1 MNWYLQSGKDSDV
14 AISTRIRFSRNI
26 NGYSFNLSSKE
37 LENLE
42 NKIKESIYEIG
53 YGLKYLKIK
62 DMDEITKIS
71 LLEKNLVTEEFLN
84 KNQDKKSILI
94 NDEEN
99 ICIMI
104 GEEDHLK
111 IQVYSAGLEL
121 ENTLNLAIELDKK
134 IEEVLGYC
142 VSKKYGYLTAYPSNL
157 GTGLKAS
164 VMLHLPALQKTNNI
178 KKVLQ
183 VISNFGVEIK
193 RVSSKEGNLIGD
205 IYQISNKQT
214 LGLTEE
220 EIVKNIKVI
229 AEKII
234 KNERQARKYL
244 AKEGIDLEDEIY
256 RSFGIL
262 TNCKKIAEEETLELL
277 SNIKLGVDLGILRE
291 VTDLQVQSLYL
302 YTKPANMQKR
312 LGEALGKIE
321 QDMKRAEIIKKILNE
336 K

>member
-1 MNWYLQSGKDSDV
+1 MNWYLQSGKESDV

-26 NGYSFNLSSKE
+26 NGYSFNLSSEE

-62 DMDEITKIS
+62 DMDEITKTS
-71 LLEKNLVTEEFLN
+71 VLEKNLVTEEFLN
-84 KNQDKKSILI
+84 KNKDKKSILV

-164 VMLHLPALQKTNNI
+164 VMLHLPALRKTNNI

-193 RVSSKEGNLIGD
+193 GISSKDGKLVGD

-220 EIVKNIKVI
+220 EIAKNIKVI

-244 AKEGIDLEDEIY
+244 ANEGIDLEDEIY

-262 TNCKKIAEEETLELL
+262 TNCKKITEEETLELL

-291 VTDLQVQSLYL
+291 VTDLQIQSLYL
-302 YTKPANMQKR
+302 YTKPANMQKK
-312 LGEALGKIE
+312 LGETLGKIE
-321 QDMKRAEIIKKILNE
+321 QDVKRAEIIKQILKE

>member
-1 MNWYLQSGKDSDV
+1 MNWYLQSGKESDV

-26 NGYSFNLSSKE
+26 NGYSFNLSSDE
-37 LENLE
+37 LESLE

-53 YGLKYLKIK
+53 YGLKYLRIK

-193 RVSSKEGNLIGD
+193 GISSKEGNLIGD

-220 EIVKNIKVI
+220 EIAKNIKVI

-244 AKEGIDLEDEIY
+244 ANEGIDLEDEIY
-256 RSFGIL
+256 RSFGIF
-262 TNCKKIAEEETLELL
+262 TNCKKITEEETLELL

-302 YTKPANMQKR
+302 YTKPANMQKK
-312 LGEALGKIE
+312 LGETLGKIE
-321 QDMKRAEIIKKILNE
+321 QDVKRAEIIKQIFKE

>member
-1 MNWYLQSGKDSDV
+1 MNWYLQSGKESDV

-26 NGYSFNLSSKE
+26 NGYSFNLSSDE
-37 LENLE
+37 SESLE

-53 YGLKYLKIK
+53 YGLKYLRIK
-62 DMDEITKIS
+62 DMDQITKIS

-84 KNQDKKSILI
+84 KNQDRKSILI

-164 VMLHLPALQKTNNI
+164 VMLHLPALRKTNNI

-183 VISNFGVEIK
+183 VISNFGVEVK
-193 RVSSKEGNLIGD
+193 GVSSKEGKLIGD

-214 LGLTEE
+214 LGITEE

-244 AKEGIDLEDEIY
+244 ANEGIDLEDEIY
-256 RSFGIL
+256 RSFGIF
-262 TNCKKIAEEETLELL
+262 TNCKKITEEETIELL

-291 VTDLQVQSLYL
+291 VTDLQIQSLYL

-312 LGEALGKIE
+312 LGETLGKIE
-321 QDMKRAEIIKKILNE
+321 QEVKRAEIIKQIFKE

>member
-1 MNWYLQSGKDSDV
+1 MNWYLQSGKESDV

-26 NGYSFNLSSKE
+26 NGYSFNLSSDE
-37 LENLE
+37 LESLE

-53 YGLKYLKIK
+53 YGLKYLRIK

-84 KNQDKKSILI
+84 KNQDRKSILI

-164 VMLHLPALQKTNNI
+164 VMLHLPALRKTNNI

-183 VISNFGVEIK
+183 VISNFGVEVK
-193 RVSSKEGNLIGD
+193 GVSSKEGKLIGE

-214 LGLTEE
+214 LGITEE

-244 AKEGIDLEDEIY
+244 ANEGIDLEDEIY
-256 RSFGIL
+256 RSFGIF
-262 TNCKKIAEEETLELL
+262 TNCKKITEEETIELL

-302 YTKPANMQKR
+302 YTKPANLQKR
-312 LGEALGKIE
+312 LGETLGKIE
-321 QDMKRAEIIKKILNE
+321 QEVKRAEIIKQIFKE

>member
-1 MNWYLQSGKDSDV
+1 MNWYLQSGKESDV

-26 NGYSFNLSSKE
+26 NGYSFNLSSEE
-37 LENLE
+37 LDSLE

-62 DMDEITKIS
+62 DMDDITKIS

-84 KNQDKKSILI
+84 KNQNKKSILI

-193 RVSSKEGNLIGD
+193 GITSKEGNLIGD

-214 LGLTEE
+214 LGITEE
-220 EIVKNIKVI
+220 EIAKNIKVI

-244 AKEGIDLEDEIY
+244 ANEGIDLEDEIY

-262 TNCKKIAEEETLELL
+262 TNCKKITEEETLELL
-277 SNIKLGVDLGILRE
+277 SNIKLGVDLGILKE
-291 VTDLQVQSLYL
+291 INDLQIQNLYL
-302 YTKPANMQKR
+302 YTKPANMQKK
-312 LGEALGKIE
+312 LGEILGKIE
-321 QDMKRAEIIKKILNE
+321 QDVKRAEIIKQILRE

>member
-1 MNWYLQSGKDSDV
+1 MNWYLQSEKESDV

-26 NGYSFNLSSKE
+26 NGYSFNLSSDE
-37 LENLE
+37 LESLE

-53 YGLKYLKIK
+53 YGLKYLRIK
-62 DMDEITKIS
+62 DMDQITKIS

-84 KNQDKKSILI
+84 KNQDRKSILI

-164 VMLHLPALQKTNNI
+164 VMLHLPALRKTNNI

-183 VISNFGVEIK
+183 VISNFGVEVK
-193 RVSSKEGNLIGD
+193 GVSSKEGKLIGD

-214 LGLTEE
+214 LGITEE

-244 AKEGIDLEDEIY
+244 ANEGIDLEDEIY

-262 TNCKKIAEEETLELL
+262 TNCKKITEEETIELL

-291 VTDLQVQSLYL
+291 VTDLQIQSLYL

-312 LGEALGKIE
+312 LGETLGKIE
-321 QDMKRAEIIKKILNE
+321 QEVKRAEIIKQIFKE

>member
-1 MNWYLQSGKDSDV
+1 MNWYLQSGKESDV

-26 NGYSFNLSSKE
+26 NGYSFNLSSDE
-37 LENLE
+37 LESLE

-53 YGLKYLKIK
+53 YGLKYLRIK

-84 KNQDKKSILI
+84 KNQDRKSILI

-164 VMLHLPALQKTNNI
+164 VMLHLPALRKTNNI

-183 VISNFGVEIK
+183 VISNFGVEVKGI
-193 RVSSKEGNLIGD
+193 SSKEGNLIGD

-214 LGLTEE
+214 LGITEE

-244 AKEGIDLEDEIY
+244 ANEGIDLEDEIY
-256 RSFGIL
+256 RSFGIF
-262 TNCKKIAEEETLELL
+262 TNCKKITEEETIELL

-291 VTDLQVQSLYL
+291 VTDLQIQSLYL

-312 LGEALGKIE
+312 LGETLGKIE
-321 QDMKRAEIIKKILNE
+321 QEVKRAEIIKQIFKE

>member
-1 MNWYLQSGKDSDV
+1 MNWYLQSGKESDV

-26 NGYSFNLSSKE
+26 NGYSFNLSSEE

-84 KNQDKKSILI
+84 KNQDRKSILI

-134 IEEVLGYC
+134 LEEVLGYC

-193 RVSSKEGNLIGD
+193 GISSKEGNLIGD

-244 AKEGIDLEDEIY
+244 ANEGIDLEDEIY

-262 TNCKKIAEEETLELL
+262 TNCKKITEEETLELL
-277 SNIKLGVDLGILRE
+277 SNIKLGVDLGILKE

-302 YTKPANMQKR
+302 YAKPANMQKR
-312 LGEALGKIE
+312 LGETLGKIE
-321 QDMKRAEIIKKILNE
+321 QDVKRAETIKQIFNE

>member
-1 MNWYLQSGKDSDV
+1 MNWYLQSGKESDV

-26 NGYSFNLSSKE
+26 NGYSFNLSSEE

-71 LLEKNLVTEEFLN
+71 LLEKKLVTEEFLN

-134 IEEVLGYC
+134 VEEVLGYC

-193 RVSSKEGNLIGD
+193 GISSKEGNLIGD

-244 AKEGIDLEDEIY
+244 ANEGIDLEDEIY

-262 TNCKKIAEEETLELL
+262 TNCKKITEEETLELL

-312 LGEALGKIE
+312 LGETLGKIE
-321 QDMKRAEIIKKILNE
+321 QEVKRAEIIKQILKE

>member
-1 MNWYLQSGKDSDV
+1 MNWYLQSGKESDV

-26 NGYSFNLSSKE
+26 NGYSFNLSSEE

-193 RVSSKEGNLIGD
+193 GISSKEGNLIGD

-244 AKEGIDLEDEIY
+244 ANEGIDLEDEIY

-262 TNCKKIAEEETLELL
+262 TNCKKITEEETLELL

-302 YTKPANMQKR
+302 YTKPANMQKK
-312 LGEALGKIE
+312 LGETLGKFE
-321 QDMKRAEIIKKILNE
+321 QDVKRAEIIKQIFKE

>member
-1 MNWYLQSGKDSDV
+1 MNWYLQSGKESDV

-26 NGYSFNLSSKE
+26 NGYSFNLSSEE
-37 LENLE
+37 LEKLE

-183 VISNFGVEIK
+183 VISNFGVEVKGI
-193 RVSSKEGNLIGD
+193 SSKEGNLIGD

-244 AKEGIDLEDEIY
+244 ANEGIDLEDEIY

-262 TNCKKIAEEETLELL
+262 TNCKKITEEETLELL

-291 VTDLQVQSLYL
+291 VTDSQIQSLYL

-312 LGEALGKIE
+312 LGETLGKIE
-321 QDMKRAEIIKKILNE
+321 QDVKRTEVIKQILKE

>member
-1 MNWYLQSGKDSDV
+1 MNWYLQSGKESDV

-26 NGYSFNLSSKE
+26 NGYSFNLSSEE

-71 LLEKNLVTEEFLN
+71 LLEKKLVTEEFLN

-134 IEEVLGYC
+134 LEEVLGYC

-157 GTGLKAS
+157 GTGLKVS

-183 VISNFGVEIK
+183 VISNFGVEVKGI
-193 RVSSKEGNLIGD
+193 SSKEGNLIGD

-220 EIVKNIKVI
+220 EIAKNIKVI

-244 AKEGIDLEDEIY
+244 ANEGIDLEDEIY

-262 TNCKKIAEEETLELL
+262 TNCKKITEEETLELL

-291 VTDLQVQSLYL
+291 VTDLQIQSLYL

-312 LGEALGKIE
+312 LGETLGKIE
-321 QDMKRAEIIKKILNE
+321 QEVKRAEIIKQILKE

>member
-1 MNWYLQSGKDSDV
+1 MNWYLQSGKESDV

-26 NGYSFNLSSKE
+26 NGYSFNLSSEE

-62 DMDEITKIS
+62 DMDEITKTS

-84 KNQDKKSILI
+84 KNKDKKSILV

-134 IEEVLGYC
+134 LEEVLGYC

-164 VMLHLPALQKTNNI
+164 VMLHLPALRKTNNI

-193 RVSSKEGNLIGD
+193 GITSKDGKLVGD

-220 EIVKNIKVI
+220 EIAKNIKVI

-244 AKEGIDLEDEIY
+244 ANEGIDLEDEIY
-256 RSFGIL
+256 RSFGIF
-262 TNCKKIAEEETLELL
+262 TNCKKITEEETIELL

-291 VTDLQVQSLYL
+291 VTDLQIQSLYL

-312 LGEALGKIE
+312 LGETLGKIE
-321 QDMKRAEIIKKILNE
+321 QDVKRAEIIKQIFKE

>member
-1 MNWYLQSGKDSDV
+1 MNWYLQSGKESDV

-26 NGYSFNLSSKE
+26 NGYSFNLSSDE
-37 LENLE
+37 LESLE

-53 YGLKYLKIK
+53 YGLKYLRIK
-62 DMDEITKIS
+62 DMDQITKIS

-84 KNQDKKSILI
+84 KNQDRKSILI

-99 ICIMI
+99 ICIII

-164 VMLHLPALQKTNNI
+164 VMLHLPALRKTNNI

-183 VISNFGVEIK
+183 VISNFGVEVK
-193 RVSSKEGNLIGD
+193 GVSSKEGKLIGD

-214 LGLTEE
+214 LGITEE

-244 AKEGIDLEDEIY
+244 ANEGIDLEDEIY
-256 RSFGIL
+256 RSFGIF
-262 TNCKKIAEEETLELL
+262 TNCKKITEEETIELL

-291 VTDLQVQSLYL
+291 VTDLQIQSLYL

-312 LGEALGKIE
+312 LGETLGKIE
-321 QDMKRAEIIKKILNE
+321 QEVKRAEIIKQILKE

>member
-1 MNWYLQSGKDSDV
+1 MNWYLQSGKESDV

-26 NGYSFNLSSKE
+26 NGYSFNLSSEE

-157 GTGLKAS
+157 GTGLKTS

-183 VISNFGVEIK
+183 VISNFGVEVKGI
-193 RVSSKEGNLIGD
+193 SSKEGNLIGD
-205 IYQISNKQT
+205 IYQISNKQS

-229 AEKII
+229 SEKII

-244 AKEGIDLEDEIY
+244 ANEGIDLEDEIY

-262 TNCKKIAEEETLELL
+262 TNCKKITEEETLELL

-291 VTDLQVQSLYL
+291 VMDLQIQSLYL

-312 LGEALGKIE
+312 LGETLGKIE
-321 QDMKRAEIIKKILNE
+321 QDVKRAEVIKQILKE

>member
-1 MNWYLQSGKDSDV
+1 MNWYLQSGKESDV

-26 NGYSFNLSSKE
+26 NGYSFNLSSDE
-37 LENLE
+37 LESLE

-53 YGLKYLKIK
+53 YGLKYLRIK

-84 KNQDKKSILI
+84 KNQDRKSILI

-164 VMLHLPALQKTNNI
+164 VMLHLPALRKTNNI

-183 VISNFGVEIK
+183 VISNFGVEMKGI
-193 RVSSKEGNLIGD
+193 SSKEGNLIGD

-220 EIVKNIKVI
+220 EIAKNIKVI

-244 AKEGIDLEDEIY
+244 ANEGIDLEDEIY
-256 RSFGIL
+256 RSFGIF
-262 TNCKKIAEEETLELL
+262 TNCKKITEEETLELL

-302 YTKPANMQKR
+302 YTKPANMQKK
-312 LGEALGKIE
+312 LGETLGKIE
-321 QDMKRAEIIKKILNE
+321 QDVKRAEIIKQIFKE

>member
-1 MNWYLQSGKDSDV
+1 MNWYLQSGKESDV

-26 NGYSFNLSSKE
+26 NGYSFNLSSEE
-37 LENLE
+37 LEKLE

-53 YGLKYLKIK
+53 YGLEYLKIK

-134 IEEVLGYC
+134 LEEVLGYC

-164 VMLHLPALQKTNNI
+164 VMLHLPALRKTNNI

-193 RVSSKEGNLIGD
+193 GITSKDGKLVGD

-220 EIVKNIKVI
+220 EIVKNIKII

-244 AKEGIDLEDEIY
+244 ANEGIELEDEIY

-262 TNCKKIAEEETLELL
+262 TNCKKITEEETLELL
-277 SNIKLGVDLGILRE
+277 SNIKLGVDLGILKE

-312 LGEALGKIE
+312 LGEILGKIE
-321 QDMKRAEIIKKILNE
+321 QEVKRAEIIKQIFKE

>member
-1 MNWYLQSGKDSDV
+1 MAVSYTHLDV
-14 AISTRIRFSRNI
+14 YKR
-26 NGYSFNLSSKE
+26 
-37 LENLE
+37 
-42 NKIKESIYEIG
+42 
-53 YGLKYLKIK
+53 
-62 DMDEITKIS
+62 
-71 LLEKNLVTEEFLN
+71 
-84 KNQDKKSILI
+84 Q
-94 NDEEN
+94 
-99 ICIMI
+99 
-104 GEEDHLK
+104 
-111 IQVYSAGLEL
+111 QVYSAGLEL

-193 RVSSKEGNLIGD
+193 GISSKEGNLIGD

-244 AKEGIDLEDEIY
+244 ANEGIDLEDEIY

-262 TNCKKIAEEETLELL
+262 TNCKKITEEETLELL
-277 SNIKLGVDLGILRE
+277 SNIKLGVDLGILKE
-291 VTDLQVQSLYL
+291 ATDLQVQSLYL

-312 LGEALGKIE
+312 LGEILGKIE
-321 QDMKRAEIIKKILNE
+321 QEVKRAEIIKQIFKE

>member
-1 MNWYLQSGKDSDV
+1 MNWYLQSGKESDV

-26 NGYSFNLSSKE
+26 NGYSFNLSSEE
-37 LENLE
+37 LEKLE

-94 NDEEN
+94 NYEEN

-134 IEEVLGYC
+134 LEEVLGYC

-164 VMLHLPALQKTNNI
+164 VMLHLPALRKTNNI

-193 RVSSKEGNLIGD
+193 GITSKDGKLVGD

-220 EIVKNIKVI
+220 EIVKNIKII

-244 AKEGIDLEDEIY
+244 ANEGIELEDEIY

-262 TNCKKIAEEETLELL
+262 TNCKKITEEETLELL
-277 SNIKLGVDLGILRE
+277 SNIKLGVDLGILKE

-312 LGEALGKIE
+312 LGEILGKIE
-321 QDMKRAEIIKKILNE
+321 QEVKRAEIIKQIFKE

>member
-1 MNWYLQSGKDSDV
+1 MNWYLQSGKESDV

-26 NGYSFNLSSKE
+26 NGYSFNLSSDE
-37 LENLE
+37 LESLE

-53 YGLKYLKIK
+53 YGLKYLRIK
-62 DMDEITKIS
+62 DMDQITKIS

-84 KNQDKKSILI
+84 KNQDRTSILI

-164 VMLHLPALQKTNNI
+164 VMLHLPALRKTNNI

-183 VISNFGVEIK
+183 VISNFGVEVK
-193 RVSSKEGNLIGD
+193 GVSRKEGKLIGD

-214 LGLTEE
+214 LGITEE

-244 AKEGIDLEDEIY
+244 ANEGIDLEDEIY
-256 RSFGIL
+256 RSFGIF
-262 TNCKKIAEEETLELL
+262 TNCKKITEEETIELL

-291 VTDLQVQSLYL
+291 VTDLQIQSLYL
-302 YTKPANMQKR
+302 YKTSKYA
-312 LGEALGKIE
+312 
-321 QDMKRAEIIKKILNE
+321 KKIRRNFR
-336 K
+336 KN

>member
-1 MNWYLQSGKDSDV
+1 MNWYLQSGKESDV

-26 NGYSFNLSSKE
+26 NGYSFNLSSEE

-71 LLEKNLVTEEFLN
+71 LLEKKLVTEEFLN

-134 IEEVLGYC
+134 LEEVLGYC

-183 VISNFGVEIK
+183 VISNFGVEVKGI
-193 RVSSKEGNLIGD
+193 SSKEGNLIGD

-220 EIVKNIKVI
+220 EIAKNIKVI

-244 AKEGIDLEDEIY
+244 ANEGIDLEDEIY

-262 TNCKKIAEEETLELL
+262 TNCKKITEEETLELL

-312 LGEALGKIE
+312 LGETLGKIE
-321 QDMKRAEIIKKILNE
+321 QEVKRAEIIKQILKE

>member
-1 MNWYLQSGKDSDV
+1 MNWYLQSGKESDV

-26 NGYSFNLSSKE
+26 NGYSFNLSSDE
-37 LENLE
+37 LESLE

-53 YGLKYLKIK
+53 YGLKYLRIK

-84 KNQDKKSILI
+84 KNQDRKSILI

-164 VMLHLPALQKTNNI
+164 VMLHLPALRKTNNI

-183 VISNFGVEIK
+183 VISNFGVEVK
-193 RVSSKEGNLIGD
+193 GVSSKEGKLIGD

-214 LGLTEE
+214 LGITEA

-244 AKEGIDLEDEIY
+244 ANEGIDLEDEIY
-256 RSFGIL
+256 RSFGIF
-262 TNCKKIAEEETLELL
+262 TNCKKITEEETIELL

-291 VTDLQVQSLYL
+291 VTDLQIQSLYL

-312 LGEALGKIE
+312 LGETLGKIE
-321 QDMKRAEIIKKILNE
+321 QEVKRAEIIKQIFKE

>member
-1 MNWYLQSGKDSDV
+1 MNWYLQSGKESDV

-26 NGYSFNLSSKE
+26 NGYSFNLSSEE

-71 LLEKNLVTEEFLN
+71 VLEKNLVTEEFLN
-84 KNQDKKSILI
+84 KNKDKKSILV

-164 VMLHLPALQKTNNI
+164 VMLHLPALRKTNNI

-193 RVSSKEGNLIGD
+193 GVSSKEGNLIGD

-214 LGLTEE
+214 LGLAEE
-220 EIVKNIKVI
+220 EIAKNIKVI

-244 AKEGIDLEDEIY
+244 ANEGIDLEDEIY

-262 TNCKKIAEEETLELL
+262 TNCKKITEEETLELL

-291 VTDLQVQSLYL
+291 VTDLQIQSLYL
-302 YTKPANMQKR
+302 YTKPANMQKK
-312 LGEALGKIE
+312 LGETLGKIE
-321 QDMKRAEIIKKILNE
+321 QDVKRAEIIKQIL
-336 K
+336 KKK

>member
-1 MNWYLQSGKDSDV
+1 MNWYLQSGKESDV

-26 NGYSFNLSSKE
+26 NGYSFNLSSEE

-183 VISNFGVEIK
+183 VISNFGVEVKGI
-193 RVSSKEGNLIGD
+193 SSKEGNLIGD

-244 AKEGIDLEDEIY
+244 ANEGIDLEDEIY

-262 TNCKKIAEEETLELL
+262 TNCKKITGEETLELL
-277 SNIKLGVDLGILRE
+277 SNIKLGVDLGILKE

-302 YTKPANMQKR
+302 YAKPANMQKR
-312 LGEALGKIE
+312 LGETLGKIE
-321 QDMKRAEIIKKILNE
+321 QEVKRAEIIKQIFKE

>member
-1 MNWYLQSGKDSDV
+1 MNWYLQSGKESDV

-26 NGYSFNLSSKE
+26 NGYSFNLSSDE
-37 LENLE
+37 LESLE

-53 YGLKYLKIK
+53 YGLKYLRIK
-62 DMDEITKIS
+62 DMDQITKIS

-84 KNQDKKSILI
+84 KNQDRKSILI

-164 VMLHLPALQKTNNI
+164 VMLHLPALRKTNNI

-183 VISNFGVEIK
+183 VISNFGVEVK
-193 RVSSKEGNLIGD
+193 GVSSKEGKLIGD

-214 LGLTEE
+214 LGITEE

-244 AKEGIDLEDEIY
+244 ANEGIDLEDEIY
-256 RSFGIL
+256 RSFGIF
-262 TNCKKIAEEETLELL
+262 TNCKKITEEETIELL

-291 VTDLQVQSLYL
+291 VTDLQIQSLYL

-312 LGEALGKIE
+312 LGETLGKIE
-321 QDMKRAEIIKKILNE
+321 QEVKRAEIIKQIFKE

>member
-1 MNWYLQSGKDSDV
+1 MNWYLQSGKESDV

-26 NGYSFNLSSKE
+26 NGYSFNLSSEE
-37 LENLE
+37 LEKLE

-134 IEEVLGYC
+134 LEEVLGYC

-164 VMLHLPALQKTNNI
+164 VMLHLPALRKTNNI

-193 RVSSKEGNLIGD
+193 GITSKDGKLVGD

-220 EIVKNIKVI
+220 EIVKNIKII

-244 AKEGIDLEDEIY
+244 ANEGIELEDEIY

-262 TNCKKIAEEETLELL
+262 TNCKKITEEETLELL
-277 SNIKLGVDLGILRE
+277 SNIKLGVDLGIL
-291 VTDLQVQSLYL
+291 
-302 YTKPANMQKR
+302 
-312 LGEALGKIE
+312 
-321 QDMKRAEIIKKILNE
+321 
-336 K
+336 

>member
-1 MNWYLQSGKDSDV
+1 MNWYLQSGKESDV

-26 NGYSFNLSSKE
+26 NGYSFNLSSDE
-37 LENLE
+37 LESLE

-53 YGLKYLKIK
+53 YGLKYLRIK

-84 KNQDKKSILI
+84 KNQDRKSILI

-193 RVSSKEGNLIGD
+193 GISSKEGNLIGD

-214 LGLTEE
+214 LGITEE

-244 AKEGIDLEDEIY
+244 ANEGIDLEDEIY
-256 RSFGIL
+256 RSFGIF
-262 TNCKKIAEEETLELL
+262 TNCKKITEEETLELL

-302 YTKPANMQKR
+302 YTKPANMQKK
-312 LGEALGKIE
+312 LGETLGKIE
-321 QDMKRAEIIKKILNE
+321 QDVKRAEIIKQIFKE

>member
-1 MNWYLQSGKDSDV
+1 MNWYLQSGKESDV

-26 NGYSFNLSSKE
+26 NGYSFNLSSEE

-71 LLEKNLVTEEFLN
+71 LLEKKLVTEEFLN

-134 IEEVLGYC
+134 LEEVLGYC

-193 RVSSKEGNLIGD
+193 GISSKEGNLIGD

-214 LGLTEE
+214 LGLAEE
-220 EIVKNIKVI
+220 EIAKNIKII

-244 AKEGIDLEDEIY
+244 ANEGIDLEDEIY

-262 TNCKKIAEEETLELL
+262 TNCKKITEEETLELL

-312 LGEALGKIE
+312 LGETLGKIE
-321 QDMKRAEIIKKILNE
+321 QDVKRAEIIKQILKE

>member
-1 MNWYLQSGKDSDV
+1 MNWYLQSGKESDV

-26 NGYSFNLSSKE
+26 NGYSFNLSSEE

-193 RVSSKEGNLIGD
+193 GISSKEGNLIGD

-220 EIVKNIKVI
+220 EIAKNIKVI

-244 AKEGIDLEDEIY
+244 ANEGIELEDEIY

-262 TNCKKIAEEETLELL
+262 TNCKKITEEETLELL

-312 LGEALGKIE
+312 LGETLGKIE
-321 QDMKRAEIIKKILNE
+321 QEVKRAEIIKQIFKE

>member
-1 MNWYLQSGKDSDV
+1 MNWYLQSGKESDV

-26 NGYSFNLSSKE
+26 NGYSFNLSSEE

-62 DMDEITKIS
+62 DMDQITKIS

-84 KNQDKKSILI
+84 KNQGKKSILI

-111 IQVYSAGLEL
+111 IQVYTAGLEL
-121 ENTLNLAIELDKK
+121 ENALNLAIELDKK

-193 RVSSKEGNLIGD
+193 GISSKDGKLVGD

-220 EIVKNIKVI
+220 EIAKNIKVI

-234 KNERQARKYL
+234 KNERKARKYL
-244 AKEGIDLEDEIY
+244 ANEGIDLEDEIY

-262 TNCKKIAEEETLELL
+262 TNCKKITEEETIELL
-277 SNIKLGVDLGILRE
+277 SNIKLGVDLGILKE

-302 YTKPANMQKR
+302 YAKPANMQKR
-312 LGEALGKIE
+312 LGETLGKIE
-321 QDMKRAEIIKKILNE
+321 QEVKRAEIIKQIFKE

>member
-1 MNWYLQSGKDSDV
+1 MNWYLQSGKESDV

-26 NGYSFNLSSKE
+26 NGYSFNLSSDE
-37 LENLE
+37 LESLE

-53 YGLKYLKIK
+53 YGLKYLRIK
-62 DMDEITKIS
+62 DMDQITKIS

-84 KNQDKKSILI
+84 KNQDRKSILI

-164 VMLHLPALQKTNNI
+164 VMLHLPALRKTNNI

-183 VISNFGVEIK
+183 VISNFGVEVK
-193 RVSSKEGNLIGD
+193 GVSSKEGKLIGD

-214 LGLTEE
+214 LGITEE

-244 AKEGIDLEDEIY
+244 ANEGIDLEDEIY
-256 RSFGIL
+256 RSFGIF
-262 TNCKKIAEEETLELL
+262 TNCKKITEEETIELL

-291 VTDLQVQSLYL
+291 VTDLQIQSLYL

-312 LGEALGKIE
+312 LGETLGKIE
-321 QDMKRAEIIKKILNE
+321 QEVKRAEIIKQILKE

>member
-1 MNWYLQSGKDSDV
+1 MNWYLQSGKESDV

-26 NGYSFNLSSKE
+26 NGYSFNLSSEE

-71 LLEKNLVTEEFLN
+71 LLEKKLVTEEFLN

-104 GEEDHLK
+104 GEEDHLQ

-134 IEEVLGYC
+134 LEEVLGYC

-193 RVSSKEGNLIGD
+193 GISSKEGNLIGD

-220 EIVKNIKVI
+220 EIAKNIKVI

-244 AKEGIDLEDEIY
+244 ANEGIDLEDEIY

-262 TNCKKIAEEETLELL
+262 TNCKKITEEETLELL

-291 VTDLQVQSLYL
+291 VTDLQIQSLYL
-302 YTKPANMQKR
+302 YTKPANMQKK
-312 LGEALGKIE
+312 LGETLGKIE

>member
-1 MNWYLQSGKDSDV
+1 MNWYLQSGKESDV

-26 NGYSFNLSSKE
+26 NGYSFNLSSEE

-71 LLEKNLVTEEFLN
+71 LLEKKLVTEEFLN

-134 IEEVLGYC
+134 LEEVLGYC

-183 VISNFGVEIK
+183 VISNFGVEVKGI
-193 RVSSKEGNLIGD
+193 SSKEGNLIGD

-244 AKEGIDLEDEIY
+244 ANEGIDLEDEIY

-262 TNCKKIAEEETLELL
+262 TNCKKITEEETLELL
-277 SNIKLGVDLGILRE
+277 SNIKLGVDLGILKE

-312 LGEALGKIE
+312 LGETLGKIE
-321 QDMKRAEIIKKILNE
+321 QEVKRAEIIKQILKE

>member
-1 MNWYLQSGKDSDV
+1 MNWYLQSGKESDV

-26 NGYSFNLSSKE
+26 NGYSFNLSSDE
-37 LENLE
+37 LESLE

-53 YGLKYLKIK
+53 YGLKYLRIK

-84 KNQDKKSILI
+84 KNQDRKSILI

-164 VMLHLPALQKTNNI
+164 VMLHLPALRKTNNI

-183 VISNFGVEIK
+183 VISNFGVEVK
-193 RVSSKEGNLIGD
+193 GVSSKEGKLIGD

-214 LGLTEE
+214 LGITEE

-244 AKEGIDLEDEIY
+244 ANEGIELEDEIY

-262 TNCKKIAEEETLELL
+262 TNCKKITEEETLELL

-302 YTKPANMQKR
+302 YTKPANMQKK
-312 LGEALGKIE
+312 LGETLGKIE
-321 QDMKRAEIIKKILNE
+321 QDVKRAEIIKQIFKE